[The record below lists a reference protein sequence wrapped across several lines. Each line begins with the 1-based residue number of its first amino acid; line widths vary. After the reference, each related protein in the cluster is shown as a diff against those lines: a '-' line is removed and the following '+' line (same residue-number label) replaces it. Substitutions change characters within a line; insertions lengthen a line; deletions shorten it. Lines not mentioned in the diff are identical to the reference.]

1 VNLLERQHPAS
12 LSHGP
17 PGSHPQDAHHRGM
30 LESVRTSLYPHIAKD
45 ADTWPGPP
53 AAIGARTDFRGTIGN
68 RGTVGVQRQIP
79 KSRGRDVLPADT
91 FLILSPLAASVK

>member
-1 VNLLERQHPAS
+1 
-12 LSHGP
+12 
-17 PGSHPQDAHHRGM
+17 M

-79 KSRGRDVLPADT
+79 KSRGRDVFPADT